1 MNIALF
7 GTSADPPS
15 VGHRAV
21 IRWLADRFDLV
32 AIWASDNPFKPDRTP
47 LEQRTE
53 MLTLMVETLRSGSSE
68 SDATPGRPRAAESPC
83 HNVECRPELS
93 HMRSIISVQRAK
105 ALWPKAHFTFAIGS
119 DLIAQLPHWYRAANL
134 LQECDVIAIPRPG
147 YPIDTDALATLRDWG
162 TVTIADV
169 EGPAISS
176 SAYRQTLDAAVIP
189 APVAAYIERRKLY
202 DIPTSQ
208 TSQSVELG
216 ANG

>member
-21 IRWLADRFDLV
+21 IRWLADRFDRV

-53 MLTLMVETLRSGSSE
+53 MLTLMVETLRSGQSGQ
-68 SDATPGRPRAAESPC
+68 PGADESPC
-83 HNVECRPELS
+83 HNVECRAELS

-105 ALWPKAHFTFAIGS
+105 TLWPEANFTFAIGS
-119 DLIAQLPHWYRAANL
+119 DLVAQLPSWYRAADL
-134 LQECDVIAIPRPG
+134 LRECDLIAIPRPG
-147 YPIDTDALATLRDWG
+147 YPIDPDALATLRDWG

-176 SAYRQTLDAAVIP
+176 SAYRQTLDAAVVP
-189 APVAAYIERRKLY
+189 APVAAYIERRNLY
-202 DIPTSQ
+202 DVP

>member
-21 IRWLADRFDLV
+21 IRWLADHFDRV
-32 AIWASDNPFKPDRTP
+32 AIWASDNPFKLDRTP

-53 MLTLMVETLRSGSSE
+53 MLALMVETLRSGQ
-68 SDATPGRPRAAESPC
+68 DGSPC
-83 HNVECRPELS
+83 HNVECRADLS

-105 ALWPKAHFTFAIGS
+105 ALWPEAEFTFAIGS
-119 DLIAQLPHWYRAANL
+119 DLIAQLPSWHRSADL
-134 LQECDVIAIPRPG
+134 LRECNVIAIPRPG
-147 YPIDTDALATLRDWG
+147 YPIDLDALATLRSWG

-176 SAYRQTLDAAVIP
+176 SVYRQTLNSEAIP
-189 APVAAYIERRKLY
+189 APIAAYIARRNLY
-202 DIPTSQ
+202 HS
-208 TSQSVELG
+208 SASSSVG
-216 ANG
+216 SAISH